1 MMTKKLRE
9 LFQNWN
15 LFYPHENLSIIVHVR
30 TSAAMQLSYLFKG
43 LLCYMLHAPA
53 PTTYGDYRDE

>member
-1 MMTKKLRE
+1 MMTNNLSE

-15 LFYPHENLSIIVHVR
+15 LFYLHKNPSIIVHEK
-30 TSAAMQLSYLFKG
+30 TSTAMQHSYLFKG
-43 LLCYMLHAPA
+43 LLCYMPPA

>member
-1 MMTKKLRE
+1 MMTNNLRE

-15 LFYPHENLSIIVHVR
+15 LFNLHENPSIIVHVK
-30 TSAAMQLSYLFKG
+30 TSSAMQLCFLFKG

-53 PTTYGDYRDE
+53 PTTYGDYKDE